1 MQLLHMQLCSCM
13 SNCKACS
20 DRRPPPNPAGQHPLL
35 KQGSPA
41 PHPLQHRTAA
51 ALRGHVQ
58 LLANVGAGR
67 NDLRMGGREWGQGSQ
82 AVQAEQQQVT
92 AGSRSRQRSRGREV
106 TSRLHV

>member
-67 NDLRMGGREWGQGSQ
+67 NDLRMGGSGGRVRKQ
-82 AVQAEQQQVT
+82 
-92 AGSRSRQRSRGREV
+92 SRQNSSKSLQVAGAGREAEAEK
-106 TSRLHV
+106 